1 MGAKLNKPISLN
13 EVCEL
18 LGLSFIE
25 ENDRQI
31 EYISDSNVGGDN
43 SICDYV
49 KGQLPEKGTVLITPK
64 LIEGYIC
71 LLTENPTVKL
81 IKLIQHIELN
91 GGFRSLCDSPKY
103 GENVSIGKNVVI
115 EDGVIIGSN
124 TIIEHNVVIHSGT
137 VIGEC
142 CIIRSGAVIGG
153 EGYGFVNDGELTLRQ
168 PFIGGVYLGNR
179 VEVGYN
185 CSIVRGA
192 VEDTVLEDDVKL
204 DNLVHIAHDVNIG
217 KGSTI
222 TAGVS
227 FCGYVCVGEN
237 TRIAPNATIKQRI
250 NVGSNALI
258 GLGAVVTKNVGNN
271 EIVAG
276 NPAKVLRT
284 IKN

>member
-1 MGAKLNKPISLN
+1 MAAKLNKPISLN
-13 EVCEL
+13 EVCEF
-18 LGLSFIE
+18 LGLSLVE
-25 ENDRQI
+25 GGEQQI
-31 EYISDSNVGGDN
+31 EFISDSNVGGNN

-49 KGQLPEKGTVLITPK
+49 KGQLPAKGTVLITPQA
-64 LIEGYIC
+64 IEGYTC
-71 LLTENPTVKL
+71 LLAENPTVKL
-81 IKLIQHIELN
+81 VKLINHVGLEY
-91 GGFRSLCDSPKY
+91 GFESLCESPKF
-103 GENVSIGKNVVI
+103 GESVKIGKNTVI
-115 EDGVIIGSN
+115 EDGVVIGSN
-124 TIIEHNVVIHSGT
+124 TVIEHNVVIHSGT
-137 VIGEC
+137 VIGEY
-142 CIIRSGAVIGG
+142 CIIRSGATIGG
-153 EGYGFVNDGELTLRQ
+153 EGYGFIQDGESILRQ
-168 PFIGGVYLGNR
+168 PFIGGVRLGDR

-185 CSIVRGA
+185 SAIVRGA

-237 TRIAPNATIKQRI
+237 TRIAPNSTIKQRV

>member
-1 MGAKLNKPISLN
+1 MAAKLSKPITLN
-13 EVCEL
+13 EVCQL
-18 LGLSFIE
+18 LGLSLDE
-25 ENDRQI
+25 DGEQQI
-31 EYISDSNVGGDN
+31 EFISDSNVGGYN

-49 KGQLPEKGTVLITPK
+49 KGQLPAKGTVLITPQAV
-64 LIEGYIC
+64 EGYTC
-71 LLTENPTVKL
+71 LLAENPTVRL
-81 IKLIQHIELN
+81 IKLINYVELEH
-91 GGFRSLCDSPKY
+91 GFEVLCESPKY
-103 GENVSIGKNVVI
+103 GENVRIGKNTVI
-115 EDGVIIGSN
+115 ENGVVIGSN
-124 TIIEHNVVIHSGT
+124 TVIEHNVVIHTGT
-137 VIGEC
+137 VIGAHC
-142 CIIRSGAVIGG
+142 VIRSGATIGG
-153 EGYGFVNDGELTLRQ
+153 EGYGFVQDDEFILRQ
-168 PFIGGVYLGNR
+168 PFIGGVRLGDR

-185 CSIVRGA
+185 CAIVRGA

-250 NVGSNALI
+250 NIGSNALV

-284 IKN
+284 QKN